1 MSLRGKAERNMA
13 HLIGLRRSQG
23 GVRALVGIAVGLS
36 LLFFT
41 AVEGFHTHAESDLS
55 AVCSV
60 CQIGHEGVPTPA
72 VDAPVIVEEVVLR
85 TPTLPGNRLIF
96 GVVHLS
102 PHRSRAPPLSI
113 SL

>member
-1 MSLRGKAERNMA
+1 M
-13 HLIGLRRSQG
+13 RS
-23 GVRALVGIAVGLS
+23 LVGIVVGLS

-60 CQIGHEGVPTPA
+60 CQIGHEGVPTFA
-72 VDAPVIVEEVVLR
+72 VDAPVIVEKDVVR
-85 TPTLPGNRLIF
+85 TPTLPGNRLIS
-96 GVVHLS
+96 GIVHLS
-102 PHRSRAPPLSI
+102 PHRSRAPPLSS

>member
-1 MSLRGKAERNMA
+1 MA

-23 GVRALVGIAVGLS
+23 GVRALVGIAIGLS

-41 AVEGFHTHAESDLS
+41 AVEGSHTHAESELS

-60 CQIGHEGVPTPA
+60 CQIGHEGVPTPT
-72 VDAPVIVEEVVLR
+72 VDAPVVAEEDVVR
-85 TPTLPGNRLIF
+85 TPTLPGTRLIS
-96 GVVHLS
+96 GIVHLS

>member
-1 MSLRGKAERNMA
+1 M
-13 HLIGLRRSQG
+13 RS
-23 GVRALVGIAVGLS
+23 LVGIVVGLS

-72 VDAPVIVEEVVLR
+72 VDAPVIVEKDVVR
-85 TPTLPGNRLIF
+85 TPTLPGNRLIS
-96 GVVHLS
+96 GIVHHS
-102 PHRSRAPPLSI
+102 PHRSRAPPLSS

>member
-1 MSLRGKAERNMA
+1 MA

-23 GVRALVGIAVGLS
+23 GGRTPVGIAIGLS

-41 AVEGFHTHAESDLS
+41 TVEGSHTHTESDLS
-55 AVCSV
+55 AVCFV
-60 CQIGHEGVPTPA
+60 CQIGHEGIPTSV
-72 VDAPVIVEEVVLR
+72 VDAAVIVEEDVVR
-85 TPTLPGNRLIF
+85 TPTLPENRLIF

>member
-1 MSLRGKAERNMA
+1 MA

-23 GVRALVGIAVGLS
+23 GVRALASFAIGLS

-41 AVEGFHTHAESDLS
+41 AVEGAHAHEEPDSPG
-55 AVCSV
+55 ACSV
-60 CQIGHEGVPTPA
+60 CLVGHEGVPPPA
-72 VDAPVIVEEVVLR
+72 VGAPVIVEADVVR
-85 TPTLPGNRLIF
+85 TPALPVSRLIS
-96 GVVHLS
+96 GTLHLS